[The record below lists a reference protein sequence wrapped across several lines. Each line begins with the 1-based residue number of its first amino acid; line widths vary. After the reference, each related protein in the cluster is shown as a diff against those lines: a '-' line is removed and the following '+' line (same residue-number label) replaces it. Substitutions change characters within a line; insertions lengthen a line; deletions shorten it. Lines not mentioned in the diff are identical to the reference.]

1 LPDQGG
7 VRDISTSLGK
17 QSCEF
22 TLNGERY
29 QMSKKVLPSGK
40 VRPSIEHR
48 GNPPQPSIEPD
59 TTVPEEMM
67 DEVAE
72 AFVER
77 LWGEPVHNEAE
88 LKRLLDDV
96 IMEVKL

>member
-1 LPDQGG
+1 
-7 VRDISTSLGK
+7 
-17 QSCEF
+17 
-22 TLNGERY
+22 
-29 QMSKKVLPSGK
+29 
-40 VRPSIEHR
+40 
-48 GNPPQPSIEPD
+48 
-59 TTVPEEMM
+59 MM